1 GGIEF
6 EGRLLVRPEGG
17 RMEIGDTLV
26 TVSGAD
32 AATVILAGATNYVN
46 FRDLSADPIARN
58 DSTISA
64 VRSRSFEELRE
75 ARVADHQELSRRVS
89 LALAPAPDSLPTD
102 ERVLHFREGIH
113 PALAA
118 LLFRYGRYLLIA
130 SSRPGTQPA
139 NLQGIWNDSNEP
151 AWDSKYTVNINTEM

>member
-1 GGIEF
+1 DTTYTREVFASYPDNVIVVRLSSDRPGALHFQLSPASAHRWSYRSAVGGDQLSVRGMVEDGGIEF

-46 FRDLSADPIARN
+46 YRDLSADPIARN
-58 DSTISA
+58 DSTIAA

-75 ARVADHQELSRRVS
+75 AHVADHQEL
-89 LALAPAPDSLPTD
+89 
-102 ERVLHFREGIH
+102 
-113 PALAA
+113 
-118 LLFRYGRYLLIA
+118 
-130 SSRPGTQPA
+130 
-139 NLQGIWNDSNEP
+139 
-151 AWDSKYTVNINTEM
+151 